1 MDPIDAL
8 TVLGLYRSAV
18 PLERATPAPNAW
30 AERMAVPTFP
40 GSWTPCSSTTRRTEA
55 SSLVVVTS
63 RKGKTPA
70 GPAGVLSV
78 ETRRNCSTLSKTCR
92 GAEGASSRTAAPS
105 ARKRRSASRCFL
117 ALSFAARFGEIA
129 GVPGIPWLLVSP
141 GGLLDIADGDA
152 PALAR
157 SLHASEVHVQLLG
170 LASSGI
176 GRLDLFLRC
185 FYLFRLFD
193 LLRRRLGR
201 AAGR

>member
-63 RKGKTPA
+63 RKGKTPT

-78 ETRRNCSTLSKTCR
+78 ETRRNCSTLSKTCT
-92 GAEGASSRTAAPS
+92 GAVGASSRTAAPS

-129 GVPGIPWLLVSP
+129 GVPGILRLLVSP

-157 SLHASEVHVQLLG
+157 SLHAGEVHVQLLG
-170 LASSGI
+170 LTSGGV
-176 GRLDLFLRC
+176 GRFDFVLRG
-185 FYLFRLFD
+185 FYLFRYIHPLCW
-193 LLRRRLGR
+193 RR
-201 AAGR
+201 